1 MVIND
6 KASMACGRAM
16 KAASIGFFMASTAAI
31 GPAAA
36 QDATARIAALEA
48 QLQALMAEVEA
59 LRTEQAE
66 MKAAAP
72 APPTPVVR
80 AATGAA
86 VIEQPPTEGLSGH
99 PFFPP
104 APDGRRTG
112 VLGTGNDRVRL
123 TFSGQINRSLNTV
136 DDGRSTRTYH
146 VDNENASTRFRF
158 LGETAEYEGFR
169 LASLFEFEYMSNRS
183 LVVNQDNQSGNEQ
196 ISRRL
201 FDIALNNNDYGTF
214 TLGHGWMASDGTSEL
229 DISGIT
235 TSAWPSIHFGY
246 GGMLFTDEAGL
257 TGRTVL
263 SAMDSLDGL
272 SRRDRIRYDTPVIQG
287 FQLSTSAA
295 ADDAYDVALRWSG
308 TVPGA
313 RFLVG
318 ASYWRDNSDTP
329 FGSKYDGWSAS
340 GTMRLEGN
348 DAWYDGVSLV
358 GAVAQR
364 DFDSRDND
372 PFYWYGKLAYTTDI
386 WNFGRTGVAV
396 NYASYDEFAAR
407 DETGEMIGVGLS
419 QNVDPFGLELY
430 ANFNYL
436 TLDSETVNYN
446 DMWVLQTGMMVR
458 F

>member
-1 MVIND
+1 
-6 KASMACGRAM
+6 
-16 KAASIGFFMASTAAI
+16 
-31 GPAAA
+31 
-36 QDATARIAALEA
+36 
-48 QLQALMAEVEA
+48 MAEVEA
-59 LRTEQAE
+59 LRAEQEDLRAT
-66 MKAAAP
+66 AP
-72 APPTPVVR
+72 SPVVR
-80 AATGAA
+80 SATGAA
-86 VIEQPPTEGLSGH
+86 VIEQPPTEGVSGH
-99 PFFPP
+99 PFFTS

-158 LGETAEYEGFR
+158 LGETAEYEGWR
-169 LASLFEFEYMSNRS
+169 AVSLFEFEFMSNRS
-183 LVVNQDNQSGNEQ
+183 LVVNQTNQSGNEQ

-201 FDIALNNNDYGTF
+201 FDIGVNNNNYGTI

-246 GGMLFTDEAGL
+246 GAMLFTDNNGL

-263 SAMDSLDGL
+263 GAMDSLDGL
-272 SRRDRIRYDTPVIQG
+272 SRRDRIRYDSPVIEG

-295 ADDAYDVALRWSG
+295 ADDAYDVALRWGG

-313 RFLVG
+313 RILVG
-318 ASYWRDNSDTP
+318 GSYWRDNSDTP

-340 GTMRLEGN
+340 GTLRLEGN
-348 DAWYDGVSLV
+348 NAWYDGFSLV
-358 GAVAQR
+358 GSIAER
-364 DFDSRDND
+364 NFDNRDNN
-372 PFYWYGKLAYTTDI
+372 PFYWYGKLAYTTNI
-386 WNFGRTGVAV
+386 WEVGRSGVAL
-396 NYASYDEFAAR
+396 NYASYDEFAAV
-407 DETGEMIGVGLS
+407 DEKGEMIGFGLS
-419 QNVDPFGLELY
+419 QNLDPLGIELY
-430 ANFNYL
+430 GNLNFL
-436 TLDSETVNYN
+436 TLDSETTDYN

>member
-1 MVIND
+1 
-6 KASMACGRAM
+6 MAAETKMPHVRTRC
-16 KAASIGFFMASTAAI
+16 AAFVGLFMASAVAA

-36 QDATARIAALEA
+36 QDSNARIAALEA

-59 LRTEQAE
+59 LRAEQAE
-66 MKAAAP
+66 MKAAP
-72 APPTPVVR
+72 ASPVVR

-86 VIEQPPTEGLSGH
+86 VIEQPPTEGVSGH
-99 PFFPP
+99 PFFPA
-104 APDGRRTG
+104 APEGRRTG

-136 DDGRSTRTYH
+136 NDGRSTRTYH

-158 LGETAEYEGFR
+158 LGETAEYAGFR
-169 LASLFEFEYMSNRS
+169 AVSLFEFEFMSNRS
-183 LVVNQDNQSGNEQ
+183 LVVNQRNQSGNEQ

-201 FDIALNNNDYGTF
+201 FDIGVNNNRYGTF

-246 GGMLFTDEAGL
+246 GAMLFTDDNGL
-257 TGRTVL
+257 TDRTVL
-263 SAMDSLDGL
+263 AAMDSLDGL
-272 SRRDRIRYDTPVIQG
+272 SRRDRIRYDSPVIQG

-295 ADDAYDVALRWSG
+295 AEDAYDVALRWAG
-308 TVPGA
+308 TAPGA

-318 ASYWRDNSDTP
+318 GSYWRDNSDTP
-329 FGSKYDGWSAS
+329 FGSKFDGWSAS
-340 GTMRLEGN
+340 GTVRLEGN
-348 DAWYDGVSLV
+348 DAWYDGFSVV

-364 DFDSRDND
+364 NFDDRDNK
-372 PFYWYGKLAYTTDI
+372 PFYWYGKLAYTTNF
-386 WNFGRTGVAV
+386 WEFGRTGFAV
-396 NYASYDEFAAR
+396 NYASYDQFAAR
-407 DETGEMIGVGLS
+407 DEKGDMIGVGFS
-419 QNVDPFGLELY
+419 QNVDPLGLELY

-436 TLDSETVNYN
+436 TLDSSTINYK